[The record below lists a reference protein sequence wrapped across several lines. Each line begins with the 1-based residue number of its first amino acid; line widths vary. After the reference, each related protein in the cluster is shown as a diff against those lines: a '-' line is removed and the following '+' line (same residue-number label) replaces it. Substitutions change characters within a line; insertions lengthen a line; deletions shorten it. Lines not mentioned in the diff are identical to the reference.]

1 MSRAGISAA
10 SAVFAAFAAAVAPV
24 FADAEETPPGA
35 KSAVA
40 KAEPAEEAPIDPS
53 TLDKRLSSL
62 FLDRRE
68 CSCFGISASGF
79 SLQEVSDAPG
89 KTFEPLDGEKLDMQ
103 AVYRSLATMKTETD
117 ALMTS
122 EDMNTAKAHMSALDA
137 AVRQYEKASKAE
149 REAIYGAYLRL
160 VLRLLREKPTAPAK
174 TLLGSRVET
183 IKQQCKKLADYHLV
197 AEAMRSKPDWLDT
210 GVIGYTVPALP
221 EAVNTMFLEGM
232 KNVENDKRAFVN
244 ALEKK
249 CVKLWSL
256 YASVCSAAERLKESE
271 TTTVANKCMG
281 QLEKVLT
288 EYETLRLRPC
298 GRATYG
304 ATEKLKI
311 KAEVAD
317 ANEQMLE
324 SILGQSPATPVQK
337 LLAPKL
343 EAAKK
348 KSKACAANVAKALE
362 KEAAAARRW

>member
-10 SAVFAAFAAAVAPV
+10 SVVFAVFAAAVAPV

-40 KAEPAEEAPIDPS
+40 KAEPEEEAPIDPS

-79 SLQEVSDAPG
+79 TFQEVSDAPG

-137 AVRQYEKASKAE
+137 AVRQYEKVSKAG
-149 REAIYGAYLRL
+149 REASGGAYLRL
-160 VLRLLREKPTAPAK
+160 VLRLLREKPSAPAK
-174 TLLGSRVET
+174 TLLASRAGT
-183 IKQQCKKLADYHLV
+183 IKSQCKLADYHLV
-197 AEAMRSKPDWLDT
+197 AEAMRCKPEWLDA
-210 GVIGYTVPALP
+210 GELGYVVPTLP
-221 EAVNTMFLEGM
+221 EAVGSMFLEGT
-232 KNVENDKRAFVN
+232 KNIENNKRAFVS

-249 CVKLWSL
+249 CLNLWTIF
-256 YASVCSAAERLKESE
+256 ATACTAAENLKASE
-271 TTTVANKCMG
+271 TTTAANKSIG
-281 QLEKVLT
+281 QLEKAMS

-298 GRATYG
+298 GRAAYG
-304 ATEKLKI
+304 PTEKAKI
-311 KAEVAD
+311 KAEVSAGY
-317 ANEQMLE
+317 EQMLE
-324 SILGQSPATPVQK
+324 SILGQVSEPAVQK
-337 LLAPKL
+337 QIAPKL

-348 KSKACAANVAKALE
+348 KSKACASNAAKAVE
-362 KEAAAARRW
+362 KEAAARRW

>member
-1 MSRAGISAA
+1 MSRAEVTFAF
-10 SAVFAAFAAAVAPV
+10 AVFAAFAAAVAPV
-24 FADAEETPPGA
+24 FAEEAGAVQGADAA
-35 KSAVA
+35 A
-40 KAEPAEEAPIDPS
+40 AEAAPAADAPIDPS
-53 TLDKRLSSL
+53 AIDGRLASL
-62 FLDRRE
+62 FIDRRE
-68 CSCFGISASGF
+68 CSCFGINANGF

-103 AVYRSLATMKTETD
+103 AVYRALVTMKTEID
-117 ALMTS
+117 ALMSS
-122 EDMNTAKAHMSALDA
+122 EDMNTAKAHISALDA

-281 QLEKVLT
+281 QLEKVFT